1 MNNYYL
7 NGKNVND
14 YGIIPGQESNSNL
27 ALSGPWDMPS
37 RIGKIYQEWPDENG
51 LEPYL
56 RADELFYGGRDLSF
70 TYFLQGDSREEA
82 MVKSYQLYDDINSF
96 NGLIPFSSDLYGIYQ
111 VYVSGEISVEYLADG
126 WCKGVIPMRE
136 PVVNLLGDLPT
147 PDNGSPGID
156 NMSFESLGFKLITMK
171 SQSDRPGIKAV
182 ERTAYGYEAAKI
194 GKATFREFDLTLAII
209 KPSYTQFKSAI
220 QGLMHLLS
228 RPGARTLDYNNIK
241 REFFAKDGFKV
252 TKMQKQG
259 EKYVAVLEIKLSE
272 IRVLETW
279 NVFTDISG
287 LLLTDKNGRTLTEI
301 LKMN

>member
-7 NGKNVND
+7 NGKNLSE
-14 YGIIPGQESNSNL
+14 YSLISGRAANSNL
-27 ALSGPWDMPS
+27 ALSGAWDMPS

-70 TYFLQGDSREEA
+70 NYFLQASSREDA
-82 MVKSYQLYDDINSF
+82 MIKSYQLYDDINSF
-96 NGLIPFSSDLYGIYQ
+96 NGLIPFSSDLYGTYQ

-147 PDNGSPGID
+147 PDNGYPGID
-156 NMSFESLGFKLITMK
+156 NMSFEALGFNIVSMK
-171 SQSDRPGIKAV
+171 TQMDRPGLKSV
-182 ERTAYGYEAAKI
+182 ERTAYGYEPAKV
-194 GKATFREFDLTLAII
+194 GKTTFREFDMTLAIS
-209 KPSYTQFKSAI
+209 KPSYIQFKRAMQS
-220 QGLMHLLS
+220 LMYILS
-228 RPGARTLDYNNIK
+228 KSGARTLEYNNIK
-241 REFFAKDGFKV
+241 REFFAKDGFNV
-252 TKMQKQG
+252 TKMYKQG
-259 EKYVAVLEIKLSE
+259 ERYVAVIEIKLSE

-279 NVFTDISG
+279 NAFTDISG
-287 LLLTDKNGRTLTEI
+287 LILTDKNGKTLTEI